1 MTELVREVKHLF
13 HSVRDL
19 EWNFVK
25 SSFYFFLPSSHTL
38 GGRIICYMRGHTEL
52 LTEHLEL
59 CRV

>member
-19 EWNFVK
+19 EWNFMK
-25 SSFYFFLPSSHTL
+25 SSFIFFSHLRTL

-52 LTEHLEL
+52 LTEHLDL
-59 CRV
+59 CRL